1 MTLFRSL
8 DQSNLT
14 SVSSETASFL
24 AGGEYPYSV
33 SNGLQGNTIEFKQ
46 YGVQLAFTPTVLS
59 DGRISMRVRPTV
71 SELDFSLNSDVP
83 ALRSRSAETTVELG
97 SGQSFMI
104 AGLLSNSTSNNIN
117 KVPGLGNI
125 PILGSLFKSHQ
136 FQRNESELVI
146 VVTPYLVKPVNA
158 QSIRLPTDGFRNAT
172 EAQGLL
178 MQQESDGVSGARRR
192 SEEHTSELQSLMR
205 ISYAVFCLKQK
216 TTKQN

>member
-1 MTLFRSL
+1 MLGYVSLLLCLYLVLF
-8 DQSNLT
+8 
-14 SVSSETASFL
+14 FF
-24 AGGEYPYSV
+24 
-33 SNGLQGNTIEFKQ
+33 FKQ
-46 YGVQLAFTPTVLS
+46 KTAYELRIRDWRS
-59 DGRISMRVRPTV
+59 DVCSSDLISMRVRPTV

-125 PILGSLFKSHQ
+125 PILGSLFKSRQ

-178 MQQESDGVSGARRR
+178 MQQESAGVSGDRRPEPTVAPAAPAGPPVG
-192 SEEHTSELQSLMR
+192 SATS
-205 ISYAVFCLKQK
+205 
-216 TTKQN
+216 

>member
-1 MTLFRSL
+1 
-8 DQSNLT
+8 
-14 SVSSETASFL
+14 
-24 AGGEYPYSV
+24 
-33 SNGLQGNTIEFKQ
+33 
-46 YGVQLAFTPTVLS
+46 
-59 DGRISMRVRPTV
+59 MRVRPTV

-125 PILGSLFKSHQ
+125 PILGSLFKSRQ

-158 QSIRLPTDGFRNAT
+158 QSIRLP
-172 EAQGLL
+172 
-178 MQQESDGVSGARRR
+178 R

-205 ISYAVFCLKQK
+205 ISSAVFC
-216 TTKQN
+216 